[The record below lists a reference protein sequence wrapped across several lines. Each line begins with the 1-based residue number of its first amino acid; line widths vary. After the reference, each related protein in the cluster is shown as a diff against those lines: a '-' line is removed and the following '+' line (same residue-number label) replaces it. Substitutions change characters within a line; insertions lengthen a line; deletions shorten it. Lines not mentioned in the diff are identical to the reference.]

1 MKLKLIRIMALIIG
15 TIASIMVELFVEGGI
30 LFMAILTILLIGV
43 IVSYFKYQEK
53 VKLLG
58 NISLAV
64 GVLGSFIGLFS
75 AFIFIQEVGDVSPAV
90 LAGGLKV
97 AFISTMYGLVIYI
110 FSLGLELIKR

>member
-15 TIASIMVELFVEGGI
+15 VIASIMVELFVEGGI
-30 LFMAILTILLIGV
+30 LFMSILTILLIGV
-43 IVSYFKYQEK
+43 IVSYFKYPKK

-64 GVLGSFIGLFS
+64 GVLGSFIGLAS
-75 AFIFIQEVGDVSPAV
+75 ALIFIQQVGDVSPAV

>member
-1 MKLKLIRIMALIIG
+1 MKTKILRIMGLLVGIIASLII
-15 TIASIMVELFVEGGI
+15 ELFYQGGV
-30 LFMAILTILLIGV
+30 LFMSIITILLIGT
-43 IVSYFKYQEK
+43 IVSYFKYPKK

-64 GVLGSFIGLFS
+64 GVLGSFIGLAS
-75 AFIFIQEVGDVSPAV
+75 AFIFIQQVGDVSPSV

>member
-1 MKLKLIRIMALIIG
+1 MKTKIIRIMALIIG
-15 TIASIMVELFVEGGI
+15 VIASIIVELFVEGGI
-30 LFMAILTILLIGV
+30 LFMGILTILLIGI
-43 IVSYFKYQEK
+43 IVSYFKYPKK

-64 GVLGSFIGLFS
+64 GVLGSFIGLAS
-75 AFIFIQEVGDVSPAV
+75 AFIFIQQVGDVSPSV